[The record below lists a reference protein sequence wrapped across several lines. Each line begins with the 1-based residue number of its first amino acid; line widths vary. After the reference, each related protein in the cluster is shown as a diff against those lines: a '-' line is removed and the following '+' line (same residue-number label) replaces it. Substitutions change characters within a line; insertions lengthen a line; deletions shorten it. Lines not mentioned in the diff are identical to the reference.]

1 MAAIHHFQ
9 SYCDLCESI
18 TWHRNCRMCNS
29 IVCNANVRCD
39 KYCALASCSQE
50 CAYKFYEQT
59 SQYITDENL
68 KKEMHVN
75 KYTWLIIDQ
84 IDKYSAV
91 SLENTKRR
99 NYVKIF
105 VTKHLIPDLAN
116 IVSNYY
122 N

>member
-1 MAAIHHFQ
+1 MAVNHFQ

-18 TWHRNCRMCNS
+18 TWHRNCHVCNS
-29 IVCNANVRCD
+29 IVCNANFICD
-39 KYCALASCSQE
+39 KYCAFASCSQE
-50 CAYKFYEQT
+50 CAYKFYEKM
-59 SQYITDENL
+59 SQHNRWKFEKRDPH
-68 KKEMHVN
+68 KSH
-75 KYTWLIIDQ
+75 LINDQ

-91 SLENTKRR
+91 SLENNKRR